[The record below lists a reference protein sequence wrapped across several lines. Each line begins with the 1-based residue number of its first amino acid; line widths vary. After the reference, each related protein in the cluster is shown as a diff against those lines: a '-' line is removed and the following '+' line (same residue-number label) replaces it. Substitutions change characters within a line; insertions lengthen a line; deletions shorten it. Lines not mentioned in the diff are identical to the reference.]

1 MTVGT
6 TASPGTTAN
15 ETGTI
20 QYDEIWIR

>member
-6 TASPGTTAN
+6 TASPGTTSN